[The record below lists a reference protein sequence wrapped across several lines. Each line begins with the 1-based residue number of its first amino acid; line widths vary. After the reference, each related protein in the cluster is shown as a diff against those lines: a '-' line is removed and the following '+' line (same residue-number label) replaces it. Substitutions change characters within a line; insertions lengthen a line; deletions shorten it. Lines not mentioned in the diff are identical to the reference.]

1 MPGILMMN
9 HSPNDSVRDGENK
22 KRSFDGKLVNGMDGY
37 KGMATMNETGGNGIS
52 NGTSVGVSA
61 PGSPPSIDKIGPE
74 AYHPLSRLLSRMA
87 QECYNGL
94 EETLHKMSGMSL
106 GQQANGAMSNGVV
119 PQDNPE
125 VNKRKKL
132 LLLKFAQ
139 ENRAKFIKLLVLTEW
154 GQKSAVDI
162 SKVIDLYAWAKE
174 QAAHMDFADEQVNQ
188 IKILSAYARENN
200 PDIRTALEVLST
212 GEAPWIPTVR
222 MPIKSRD
229 QTVLTNYSWTTY
241 RLTPSLRVRH

>member
-9 HSPNDSVRDGENK
+9 HSADDTARDGEHK
-22 KRSFDGKLVNGMDGY
+22 KRSFDGKLVNGVDGHRD
-37 KGMATMNETGGNGIS
+37 MADVNGSAGKPTS
-52 NGTSVGVSA
+52 NGTVNSTDA
-61 PGSPPSIDKIGPE
+61 PPEIVKIGPE
-74 AYHPLSRLLSRMA
+74 AYHPLSRLLLRIA

-106 GQQANGAMSNGVV
+106 GQQMNGAMSNGVV
-119 PQDNPE
+119 PQDSPE
-125 VNKRKKL
+125 VNKQKKL

-188 IKILSAYARENN
+188 IKLLSAYARENN

-222 MPIKSRD
+222 MPTQHEDR
-229 QTVLTNYSWTTY
+229 TVLTAYSWTTY
-241 RLTPSLRVRH
+241 RLTQSPQLRR